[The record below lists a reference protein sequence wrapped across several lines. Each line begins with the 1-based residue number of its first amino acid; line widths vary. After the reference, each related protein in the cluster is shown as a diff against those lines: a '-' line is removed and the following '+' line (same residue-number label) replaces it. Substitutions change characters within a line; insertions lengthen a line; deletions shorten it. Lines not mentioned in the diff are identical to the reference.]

1 VNQIRR
7 VLTALALGGVA
18 ATACMEGLPAPNALD
33 AERVTKRWP
42 GVKTADLEHGR
53 SLYAMRCSRCHELYE
68 PSAYPANH
76 WEASVREMNDRAGL
90 TFDEE
95 RLVVQY
101 LVAVASREAKHSSAN

>member
-1 VNQIRR
+1 VSDFRR
-7 VLTALALGGVA
+7 VLAALALGAVA
-18 ATACMEGLPAPNALD
+18 ATACMVGLPAPNALD

-76 WEASVREMNDRAGL
+76 WEASVREMNERAGL
-90 TFDEE
+90 TGEEE
-95 RLVVQY
+95 RFVVQY
-101 LVAVASREAKHSSAN
+101 LVALASRTERHSSTN